1 MTWTG
6 LRASPGPSVEQADNT
21 GGSWVRYTFKTP
33 GRDPRIAA
41 ADGKVRLAWTTPAG
55 GGQPSRVYS
64 VRRDTPVGA
73 WDGLYISPE
82 ATTDQV
88 AADVIYADGYT
99 LVVIRSSLR
108 LYVRAYR

>member
-1 MTWTG
+1 
-6 LRASPGPSVEQADNT
+6 
-21 GGSWVRYTFKTP
+21 
-33 GRDPRIAA
+33 
-41 ADGKVRLAWTTPAG
+41 
-55 GGQPSRVYS
+55 VYS

-73 WDGLYISPE
+73 WGGLYISPE